1 MNYLYF
7 SFFLIYNS
15 SLITYKKKKE
25 IFQDIAVQMLKE
37 PIRDTF
43 EIEPHIG
50 PNAFATS
57 SITDKLSL
65 VTKA

>member
-1 MNYLYF
+1 
-7 SFFLIYNS
+7 
-15 SLITYKKKKE
+15 
-25 IFQDIAVQMLKE
+25 MLKE

-43 EIEPHIG
+43 EIEPHI

-57 SITDKLSL
+57 FFTDKLPL

>member
-15 SLITYKKKKE
+15 SLITYKKKID

-43 EIEPHIG
+43 EIEPHI

-57 SITDKLSL
+57 FFTDKLPL